1 MIYTAEIKIMP
12 LKDLL
17 DPAGKA
23 VESGLSKLGIRVD
36 DVRIGKHIQLRIE
49 ADSQADAQ
57 KIADEA
63 IKKLLANPVMEKAE
77 MQIVQA
83 S

>member
-1 MIYTAEIKIMP
+1 MLYVAEIKIMP

-23 VESGLSKLGIRVD
+23 VENGLSKLGIDVE
-36 DVRIGKHIQLRIE
+36 DVRIGKHIQLRIN
-49 ADSQADAQ
+49 ADSQAAAQ
-57 KIADEA
+57 QIADEA

-77 MQIVQA
+77 LTIVQA

>member
-1 MIYTAEIKIMP
+1 MLYIAEINIMP

-23 VESGLSKLGIRVD
+23 VEDGLSKLGIEVD
-36 DVRIGKHIQLRIE
+36 DVRIGKHIQLRIN

-57 KIADEA
+57 KIADDA
-63 IKKLLANPVMEKAE
+63 IRKLLANPVMETAE
-77 MQIVQA
+77 LNIVQA